1 MVRRRCG
8 HTSGPAVHSVGFRSS
23 GRQRRALFLLA
34 PPGRGGCGGDL
45 LAPLFGEGA
54 GLATEVEQQVLFF
67 GVPKTQRVGQ
77 GLMGR
82 ASGSETFERFLPHTP
97 SSNAFTVAR
106 TRMPQFY
113 WQERFGHLQAGR
125 KDWRRN
131 RETVYRHFW
140 GGSRD
145 TWSRSQ
151 GTSLSKRNWFAA

>member
-1 MVRRRCG
+1 M
-8 HTSGPAVHSVGFRSS
+8 
-23 GRQRRALFLLA
+23 L
-34 PPGRGGCGGDL
+34 
-45 LAPLFGEGA
+45 LFGEGA

-113 WQERFGHLQAGR
+113 DSSEEFVGKLRFGQ
-125 KDWRRN
+125 
-131 RETVYRHFW
+131 
-140 GGSRD
+140 
-145 TWSRSQ
+145 
-151 GTSLSKRNWFAA
+151 FAK